1 MNYQNKKEMNNT
13 GKYTEREW
21 EELASLLSGEK
32 SEKSDLLE
40 RFLAE
45 DSANTV
51 SIWKEMSATANEDLT
66 DTDRAWQ
73 KVDSMINEHNR
84 VEELIPGKKRFL
96 RSSFMRV
103 AAAALLVMALGVTG
117 IYLRNKSAFSGITT
131 FTTAEDQKKM
141 DLLLPDGSRV
151 FLNRNSR
158 LSYRSGFGIKTREVQ
173 LTGEAYF
180 EITPDAAKPF
190 VIDAGNASV
199 KVVGTTFNV
208 ITSNS
213 DSNIEVFV
221 TSGKVLLS
229 DNSGTESLLL
239 DPGYVGTMEA
249 GALQKASNEN
259 PNYLSWKT
267 GLLKY
272 NGQKLDIVFSDLKRA
287 YNMDI
292 VADDS
297 AIPDFT
303 WTTAPI
309 DNQPEET
316 IINLICS
323 SFNLSYTKE
332 GVVYHLSKK

>member
-1 MNYQNKKEMNNT
+1 MNYQNNKEMNNT
-13 GKYTEREW
+13 GKYTDQEW

-32 SEKSDLLE
+32 SDKSDLLE
-40 RFLAE
+40 GFLA
-45 DSANTV
+45 DDASNTGRK
-51 SIWKEMSATANEDLT
+51 WKELRDRSAEVMI

-73 KVDSMINEHNR
+73 KVDSMINEHNQ
-84 VEELIPGKKRFL
+84 VNELISGKKRFL
-96 RSSFMRV
+96 RNSFMRV
-103 AAAALLVMALGVTG
+103 AAAALLVMTLGVTG

-158 LSYRSGFGIKTREVQ
+158 MSYRSGFGKKTREVQ

-229 DNSGTESLLL
+229 DNSGSKSLLL
-239 DPGYVGTMEA
+239 DPGYVGTIEA
-249 GALQKASNEN
+249 GAPKKASNEN

-287 YNMDI
+287 YNMNI
-292 VADDS
+292 IADDS
-297 AIPDFT
+297 AITDFT

-332 GVVYHLSKK
+332 GAVYHLSKK

>member
-1 MNYQNKKEMNNT
+1 MMKEMNNS
-13 GKYTEREW
+13 GKYTDQEW
-21 EELASLLSGEK
+21 EELASILSGEK

-40 RFLAE
+40 GFLA
-45 DSANTV
+45 DDAAS
-51 SIWKEMSATANEDLT
+51 SGRKWKEMRDTGSDAMI

-73 KVDSMINEHNR
+73 KVNSMINEHKQS
-84 VEELIPGKKRFL
+84 EEIIPGEKRFL
-96 RSSFMRV
+96 RSSFARV

-117 IYLRNKSAFSGITT
+117 IYLRNNGAFSGITT

-158 LSYRSGFGIKTREVQ
+158 LSYRSGFGNKTRDVE

-180 EITPDAAKPF
+180 EITPDASKPF
-190 VIDAGNASV
+190 IIDAGNASV

-213 DSNIEVFV
+213 DSKVEVFV

-229 DNSGTESLLL
+229 DNSGSESILL
-239 DPGYVGTMEA
+239 DPGYVGTLDA
-249 GALQKASNEN
+249 GTPKKTENEN

-297 AIPDFT
+297 AIHDFI

-316 IINLICS
+316 IINLICI

-332 GVVYHLSKK
+332 GAVYHLSKK